1 MRFAAETP
9 LALPAGART
18 LRSMETALL
27 QAPRVAVRSFPVPG
41 ADEVLTASALD
52 FVADLARAF
61 TPRVRDLLA
70 RRRDRQLSF
79 DAGRR
84 PEFDA
89 ATTQIRETEW
99 TCAPLAPDL
108 VDRRVETTGP
118 PDARRVIHGL
128 ASGANVYMADFED
141 SLAPSFANLMGG
153 QLALKHAVRGTL
165 TAPNADGTVLRLPSR
180 PATLVVRPRGW
191 HLWEAHLRVDGQ
203 PVPAALVDAGL
214 YVFHNATALL
224 ARGSGP
230 YLYLPK
236 LEHPQEARLWEEVLC
251 RMESLLGLPPACMRA
266 TVLVETYPAVFC
278 MDELLWEL
286 RSHAAGL
293 NLGRWD
299 LLFSRIKVSAEDAG
313 AILPDR
319 EAVTMESPF
328 LRAVTRLLVATAH
341 RRGVHAI
348 GGMAAQVPLKDTAEN
363 VAAIEAVRRDKVRE
377 VGEGHDGTWVAHPA
391 LVPVA
396 KRVFDAVMPG
406 PNQIHAPLPRPSPVA
421 DLRAL
426 PLGPVT
432 QHGIERAADVAL
444 RYLASWLDGV
454 GCVAIDGRMEDV
466 ATAEIARAILWQRF
480 RHRVSLERP
489 ENAASSN
496 TAPGKATPDLLREV
510 LDATLVRARN
520 GLDPANLRW
529 QRLGEARTVL
539 ERLTLAPRMPD
550 FLTLSIVE
558 RLTTLSSEA

>member
-1 MRFAAETP
+1 MD
-9 LALPAGART
+9 
-18 LRSMETALL
+18 TALL

-41 ADEVLTASALD
+41 ADEVLTTEALD

-84 PEFDA
+84 PDFDP
-89 ATTQIRETEW
+89 ATTQVRESDW

-108 VDRRVETTGP
+108 VDRRVEITGP

-141 SLAPSFANLMGG
+141 SLAPTFAHLVAGQQALM
-153 QLALKHAVRGTL
+153 HAVRGTL

-191 HLWEAHLRVDGQ
+191 HLWETHLRVDGQ
-203 PVPAALVDAGL
+203 PVPGALVDAGL
-214 YVFHNATALL
+214 FVVHNAAALL

-236 LEHPQEARLWEEVLC
+236 LEHPSEARLWEEIFC
-251 RMESLLGLPPACMRA
+251 RMEALLGLPPGCMRA
-266 TVLVETYPAVFC
+266 TVLVETYPAVYC
-278 MDELLWEL
+278 MDEILWEL
-286 RSHAAGL
+286 RGHAAGL

-319 EAVTMESPF
+319 ETVSMESPF

-348 GGMAAQVPLKDTAEN
+348 GGMAAQVPLKDAAEN
-363 VAAIEAVRRDKVRE
+363 AAAIEAVRRDKVRE
-377 VGEGHDGTWVAHPA
+377 VGDGHDGTWVAHPA
-391 LVPVA
+391 LVAVA
-396 KRVFDAVMPG
+396 RGVFDAAMPG
-406 PNQIHAPLPRPSPVA
+406 PNQIHAPLPRASLVT

-426 PLGPVT
+426 PAGPVS

-466 ATAEIARAILWQRF
+466 ATAEIARASLWQRF
-480 RHRVSLERP
+480 RHRVALDRP
-489 ENAASSN
+489 ANAPWTGEG
-496 TAPGKATPDLLREV
+496 TAQATPDLLREI
-510 LDATLVRARN
+510 LDATLVRARS
-520 GLDPANLRW
+520 GLDPTSLRW

-539 ERLTLAPRMPD
+539 ERLTLAPRMPE

-558 RLTTLSSEA
+558 RLTTLTSEV

>member
-1 MRFAAETP
+1 
-9 LALPAGART
+9 
-18 LRSMETALL
+18 METALL

-41 ADEVLTASALD
+41 GDEVLTEAALE
-52 FVADLARAF
+52 FVADLARTF
-61 TPRVRDLLA
+61 TPRVRELLR

-84 PEFDA
+84 PEFDPA
-89 ATTQIRETEW
+89 SAGVREADW

-108 VDRRVETTGP
+108 VDRRVEITGP

-128 ASGANVYMADFED
+128 SSGANVYMADFED
-141 SLAPSFANLMGG
+141 SLAPTFAHLVGG
-153 QLALKHAVRGTL
+153 QQALMQAVRGTL
-165 TAPNADGTVLRLPSR
+165 TAPNVDGSVLRLPTR

-191 HLWEAHLRVDGQ
+191 HLWEPHVRVDGQ
-203 PVPAALVDAGL
+203 PVPAALLDAGL
-214 YVFHNATALL
+214 FVFHNAASLL

-236 LEHPQEARLWEEVLC
+236 LEHPLEARLWEEVIGHVEA
-251 RMESLLGLPPACMRA
+251 RLGLPQGCMRV

-278 MDELLWEL
+278 MDEILWEL

-313 AILPDR
+313 AVLPDR
-319 EAVTMESPF
+319 ETVTMDSTF
-328 LRAVTRLLVATAH
+328 LRAVTRALVATAH

-348 GGMAAQVPLKDTAEN
+348 GGMAAQVPLKDPVEN
-363 VAAIEAVRRDKVRE
+363 AAAIDAVRRDKIRE
-377 VGEGHDGTWVAHPA
+377 VSEGHDGTWVAHPA
-391 LVPVA
+391 LVSVA
-396 KRVFDAVMPG
+396 KAVFDAAMPG
-406 PNQIHAPLPRPSPVA
+406 PNQIHGPLPRLAPVA

-426 PLGPVT
+426 PSGPVT
-432 QHGIERAADVAL
+432 RHGVEGAAEVAL

-466 ATAEIARAILWQRF
+466 ATAEIARASLWQRF
-480 RHRVSLERP
+480 RHRVALDRP
-489 ENAASSN
+489 EEASWTN
-496 TAPGKATPDLLREV
+496 GAGAQATPDLLREV
-510 LDATLVRARN
+510 LDASLIRARS
-520 GLDPANLRW
+520 GVDPASSRW
-529 QRLGEARTVL
+529 QRLGEARGVL
-539 ERLTLAPRMPD
+539 ERLTLAPKMPE

-558 RLTTLSSEA
+558 RLTTLTSEA